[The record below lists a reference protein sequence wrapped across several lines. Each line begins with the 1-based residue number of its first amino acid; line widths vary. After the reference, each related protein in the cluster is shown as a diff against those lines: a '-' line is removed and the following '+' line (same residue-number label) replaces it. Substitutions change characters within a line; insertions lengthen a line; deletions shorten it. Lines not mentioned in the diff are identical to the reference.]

1 MTVNKLSA
9 TLWNFLRIIWSS
21 LPTLLSIWMSTNW
34 QPLLS
39 TFWMIFWSS
48 QGSFITL
55 LVTLSFRTFSTHYD
69 RQLSSWTFSMH
80 YDRYTDEYT
89 HVQKIKW
96 SDDQKSDTLK
106 VTLTFQCN
114 PIALDLFEYSY
125 CAWHWKSC
133 SKLRTNNFW

>member
-1 MTVNKLSA
+1 
-9 TLWNFLRIIWSS
+9 
-21 LPTLLSIWMSTNW
+21 MSTNC
-34 QPLLS
+34 QSLFR

-48 QGSFITL
+48 QGSFSTL
-55 LVTLSFRTFSTHYD
+55 LVTLSFITFTTHYD

-80 YDRYTDEYT
+80 YDRYTDECT

-114 PIALDLFEYSY
+114 PIALDLFEYS
-125 CAWHWKSC
+125 CFAWHWKSC
-133 SKLRTNNFW
+133 LRLRRNRFWEEECHHASFKKVTSLLKKLFQIENE